1 MQRYWVRIALG
12 AVAVFA
18 VGMTL
23 IVLARNVIRQA
34 ETLARSDR
42 PIGIPLALLPFR
54 LDGDQ
59 LGSVRRLELLRS
71 APKKV
76 TGFRLVVRL
85 QDSTAIDEVRSC
97 TITVR
102 EPVAFGGRQGFTCAS
117 SADSAADHL
126 ERIGEIVIE
135 PGGVVRAILAPAA
148 QAAEWRANLYDTV
161 AAQAELA
168 QLKADQLADSSAQAV
183 TIRADST
190 HAIVDIRGDSA
201 KPLVQLQADPHGAV
215 LRVHNKAGKEVL
227 RMRADPSGASLTVS
241 SDSATAGGHKR

>member
-18 VGMTL
+18 VGMML
-23 IVLARNVIRQA
+23 IALVRHGIRGA
-34 ETLARSDR
+34 ESLARSSR

-85 QDSTAIDEVRSC
+85 QDSSTVDEVRSC

-102 EPVAFGGRQGFTCAS
+102 EPVAFGGREGFTCAS
-117 SADSAADHL
+117 AADSAADHL

-135 PGGVVRAILAPAA
+135 PGGVVRAILAPRA
-148 QAAEWRANLYDTV
+148 QAEEWRATFYDTV

-168 QLKADQLADSSAQAV
+168 GLKAQQLADSSAAAV

-190 HAIVDIRGDSA
+190 HAIIDIRGTSA
-201 KPLVQLQADPHGAV
+201 KPLVQIQADSHGAS
-215 LRVHNKAGKEVL
+215 LRVHNKAGKEVF
-227 RMRADPSGASLTVS
+227 RMQAESDAASLSVS
-241 SDSATAGGHKR
+241 SDSASAGGHKR

>member
-23 IVLARNVIRQA
+23 IVLVRHGIRGA
-34 ETLARSDR
+34 EDLARSSR

-85 QDSTAIDEVRSC
+85 QDSSAIDEVRSC

-168 QLKADQLADSSAQAV
+168 GLKAQRLADSSAAAV

-190 HAIVDIRGDSA
+190 HAIIDIRGDSA
-201 KPLVQLQADPHGAV
+201 KPLVQIQADSHGASV
-215 LRVHNKAGKEVL
+215 RVHNKAGKEVF
-227 RMRADPSGASLTVS
+227 RMQAESDGASLSVS
-241 SDSATAGGHKR
+241 SDSASAARHKR

>member
-12 AVAVFA
+12 AVAVFV

-23 IVLARNVIRQA
+23 IVLVRHGLRRA
-34 ETLARSDR
+34 ETLAQSSR

-85 QDSTAIDEVRSC
+85 QDSSTIDEVQGC

-102 EPVAFGGRQGFTCAS
+102 EPVAFGGRAGFTCTS
-117 SADSAADHL
+117 PTDSAADHL
-126 ERIGEIVIE
+126 EPIGEIVIE
-135 PGGVVRAILAPAA
+135 PGGVVRAILAPRA
-148 QAAEWRANLYDTV
+148 QAEEWRATFYDTV

-168 QLKADQLADSSAQAV
+168 GLKAQRLADSSAAAV

-190 HAIVDIRGDSA
+190 HAIIDIRGDSA
-201 KPLVQLQADPHGAV
+201 KPLVQLQADSHGAV
-215 LRVHNKAGKEVL
+215 LRVHNKAGKEIL
-227 RMRADPSGASLTVS
+227 RMHADSTGASLTVS
-241 SDSATAGGHKR
+241 PDSASTGRHQR

>member
-23 IVLARNVIRQA
+23 IVLVRHGIRGA
-34 ETLARSDR
+34 ENLARSSR
-42 PIGIPLALLPFR
+42 PIEIPLALLPFR

-85 QDSTAIDEVRSC
+85 QDSSAIDEVRSC

-102 EPVAFGGRQGFTCAS
+102 EPVALGGRQGFTCAS

-168 QLKADQLADSSAQAV
+168 HLKADQLADSSAQAV

-241 SDSATAGGHKR
+241 PDSASAGGHKR